1 MTTRFLGNRP
11 IRQRK
16 PSGPAAAAGVQK
28 ENKENSPYK
37 SPCKNR
43 IEDDDKADVAGED
56 TLLAML
62 NESKTPDRTVMQLT
76 IGFIVGK
83 ISNSGGTFRIP
94 APSR

>member
-62 NESKTPDRTVMQLT
+62 NESKIPDRTVIQYKLT
-76 IGFIVGK
+76 FLGANI
-83 ISNSGGTFRIP
+83 
-94 APSR
+94 

>member
-16 PSGPAAAAGVQK
+16 PSGPAAAGAAAVQK
-28 ENKENSPYK
+28 ENKENSPHK

-43 IEDDDKADVAGED
+43 LDDKADVAGED

-62 NESKTPDRTVMQLT
+62 NDTKTPDRTVKQGKFVFFWVHKT
-76 IGFIVGK
+76 AIGGL
-83 ISNSGGTFRIP
+83 FRIP
-94 APSR
+94 GPSR